1 MNKYTKLLEFDE
13 QKHEYNVLGT
23 KLPSVTEIIGPF
35 TYTKYKIDAGVIEQ
49 AAHKGAMTHEL
60 TAAFDRGDLEDDSSI
75 PADGAMYYKAWKDF
89 CHDYQ
94 AEWKYIELPLACA
107 SFAGTIDRIGMIDG
121 KLVVVDI
128 KTTASMDRASKIAL
142 CTQLYGYILL
152 CKENDIPVDYFKS
165 FGVQLKKDGTY
176 TVHEMSKITQKYQ
189 FNPSELF
196 SQLKYLNFLLKGGKS
211 IESDAE

>member
-1 MNKYTKLLEFDE
+1 MNRWTKVLEFDE

-23 KLPSVTEIIGPF
+23 KLPSVTEIIGPL

-60 TAAFDRGDLEDDSSI
+60 TAAYDRGDLEDDSSI

-94 AEWKYIELPLACA
+94 VEWKYIELPLACA
-107 SFAGTIDRIGMIDG
+107 SFAGTVDRIGMIDG

-128 KTTASMDRASKIAL
+128 KTTSSMDRASKIAL
-142 CTQLYGYILL
+142 VTQLHGYSVL
-152 CKENDIPVDYFKS
+152 CRENDIPVVFS
-165 FGVQLKKDGTY
+165 SAVGVQLKKDGTY
-176 TVHEMSKITQKYQ
+176 TVHEIEKISQKYQ

-196 SQLKYLNFLLKGGKS
+196 NQLKYLNFLLKGGKKND
-211 IESDAE
+211 SDAE

>member
-1 MNKYTKLLEFDE
+1 MNKWTKVLEFDE

-23 KLPSVTEIIGPF
+23 KLPSVTEIIGPL

-60 TAAFDRGDLEDDSSI
+60 TAAYDRGDLEDDSSI

-94 AEWKYIELPLACA
+94 VEWKYIELPLACA
-107 SFAGTIDRIGMIDG
+107 SFAGTVDRIGMIDG

-128 KTTASMDRASKIAL
+128 KTTSSMDRASKIAL
-142 CTQLYGYILL
+142 VTQLHGYSVL
-152 CKENDIPVDYFKS
+152 CRENDIPVDFFS
-165 FGVQLKKDGTY
+165 AVGVQLKKDGTY
-176 TVHEMSKITQKYQ
+176 TVHEIEKISQKYQ

-196 SQLKYLNFLLKGGKS
+196 NQLKYLNFLLKGGKKND
-211 IESDAE
+211 SDAE

>member
-1 MNKYTKLLEFDE
+1 MNRWTKVLEFDE

-23 KLPSVTEIIGPF
+23 KLPSVTEIIGPL

-94 AEWKYIELPLACA
+94 VEWKYIELPLACA
-107 SFAGTIDRIGMIDG
+107 SFAGTVDRIGMIDG

-128 KTTASMDRASKIAL
+128 KTTSSMDRASKISL
-142 CTQLYGYILL
+142 CAQLFGYCYL
-152 CKENDIPVDYFKS
+152 CMENDIAVDIS
-165 FGVQLKKDGTY
+165 NSIGVQLKKDGTY
-176 TVHEMSKITQKYQ
+176 TVHEMSKIAQKYQ

-196 SQLKYLNFLLKGGKS
+196 SQLKYLNFLLTGGKK